1 MRAVPNESSA
11 PSSLSS
17 LETSKHQPI
26 LVAPIVE
33 SLLAGVHDSLKISS
47 PVQTQRQTVPPV
59 IVDCTFGGGG
69 HTRALLDAI
78 QADPVLN
85 QVRVQVLGID
95 RDLSA
100 IEAGRA
106 RFSQELAEERLKL
119 AHLPF
124 SRVQSLCPQTGFSGV
139 LADFGFSSDQIED
152 PARGLS
158 FLREGPIDMRLD
170 PSQSVT
176 AATLLQQ
183 LDERALADLFWK
195 YGEERNS
202 RRIAGLIVKARR
214 EEGLPETTTGLAA
227 LISRAFPPKE
237 RHGRIHPATRTFQA
251 IRIAVNQ
258 EMEEIDALLS
268 TLPQIL
274 ALGGRAA
281 ILTFHSLEDRRVKS
295 AFRETPTLE
304 ALTRKPLIAE
314 EQELSLNSR
323 ARSAKLRVAR
333 RINPA

>member
-1 MRAVPNESSA
+1 MRAVPNEPSA
-11 PSSLSS
+11 PSSLTTP
-17 LETSKHQPI
+17 EPSKHQPI

-33 SLLAGVHDSLKISS
+33 SLIAGVHDSLKISS
-47 PVQTQRQTVPPV
+47 SVQPASQAAPPV

-69 HTRALLDAI
+69 HTRALLNAI
-78 QADPVLN
+78 QADPFLKKEY
-85 QVRVQVLGID
+85 VQVLGID

-100 IEAGRA
+100 IEAGRV
-106 RFSQELAEERLKL
+106 RFSQEIVEGRLRL

-124 SRVQSLCPQTGFSGV
+124 SRIQSFCPTAGFSGV

-170 PSQSVT
+170 PSQPTT
-176 AATLLQQ
+176 AATLLEQ

-202 RRIAGLIVKARR
+202 RRIAALIVKARR
-214 EEGLPETTTGLAA
+214 EEGLPETTTELAA
-227 LISRAFPPKE
+227 LIGRAFPPKE

-258 EMEEIDALLS
+258 EMDEIDSLLGA
-268 TLPQIL
+268 LPQIL

-295 AFRETPTLE
+295 AFRETSTLE
-304 ALTRKPLIAE
+304 ALTRKPVIAE

-323 ARSAKLRVAR
+323 ARSAKLRIAR
-333 RINPA
+333 RINPT